1 VRTGALPLM
10 LWGLGLV
17 VVVVLGVTVWDLSA
31 LPADL
36 LAAAGVAAMLTGAG
50 SWLSTRAGR
59 TPPLEEPEGTEV
71 LPRTSLA
78 TVALACGLTLVVV
91 GLALGQALLWP
102 GVGVVALGAG
112 GLLRERLAARRLLE
126 GRR

>member
-1 VRTGALPLM
+1 MRTGALPLM
-10 LWGLGLV
+10 LWGLVLV

>member
-1 VRTGALPLM
+1 
-10 LWGLGLV
+10 V

-102 GVGVVALGAG
+102 GVGVLALGTG